1 MQRDVFGESKVLLA
15 NAKQNVTHLP
25 LVASACFHREVSN
38 AVAEAMHHWRAE
50 SGDPFLC
57 VDCATHI
64 AWGDAISAMDIGKV
78 GNLCF
83 QKQNRR

>member
-1 MQRDVFGESKVLLA
+1 MTTWLQCHECNEMF
-15 NAKQNVTHLP
+15 
-25 LVASACFHREVSN
+25 EVSN

-64 AWGDAISAMDIGKV
+64 AWGNAISAMDGECTETGILSLRCK
-78 GNLCF
+78 L
-83 QKQNRR
+83 KKTDRRGGP

>member
-1 MQRDVFGESKVLLA
+1 MTTWLECTECNEMF
-15 NAKQNVTHLP
+15 
-25 LVASACFHREVSN
+25 EVSHEI
-38 AVAEAMHHWRAE
+38 AEAMHRWREE

-57 VDCATHI
+57 VECATHI
-64 AWGDAISAMDIGKV
+64 AWGDAISAMDVGKV